1 MSYFDTL
8 PDELI
13 EEIVIRI
20 KYTRDILTF
29 TETFRGS
36 QNLFNNIGSLQNNQ
50 RLFKVLFRIHYL
62 QYYQILKTF
71 TQDTYGSYGSCGT
84 WYQLFEILHNIF
96 ITLGFPSAKYIEP
109 EDIAFQEGSNKPRFH
124 NIIYEIIFARNYP
137 KYYERLKDT
146 GSIGGVQ
153 ETIQWFF
160 LYRFYDD
167 CYGIQPK
174 YSNPK
179 RRTYQQETYFEQSY
193 PSITPYDLMISIF
206 NIGPNASNVMKVLCS
221 LQEILE
227 YMREYLSSLTS
238 SFDQTKTELF
248 EFLLYNTGLNEVDIQ
263 QYRKR
268 KETHI
273 MLWSVD

>member
-1 MSYFDTL
+1 MKLFLLGIIPNIMKVKGYQRYS
-8 PDELI
+8 
-13 EEIVIRI
+13 
-20 KYTRDILTF
+20 
-29 TETFRGS
+29 RG
-36 QNLFNNIGSLQNNQ
+36 LFC
-50 RLFKVLFRIHYL
+50 F
-62 QYYQILKTF
+62 LK
-71 TQDTYGSYGSCGT
+71 
-84 WYQLFEILHNIF
+84 E
-96 ITLGFPSAKYIEP
+96 AK
-109 EDIAFQEGSNKPRFH
+109 
-124 NIIYEIIFARNYP
+124 
-137 KYYERLKDT
+137 
-146 GSIGGVQ
+146 

-167 CYGIQPK
+167 YYSVQPK